1 MQDRPK
7 RLIIG
12 TRLRLRPHL
21 TRYEF
26 KPYSVVLD
34 HVVYNT
40 YVHSRRSILKNI
52 PIQDFLILMSELQ
65 YGSPIHQARDDSGQ
79 QPNIHGEILFN
90 LQRYYPLVEGKTDI
104 SIHYYGVISYINF
117 MLDI

>member
-12 TRLRLRPHL
+12 PRLRLRPHL
-21 TRYEF
+21 PRYEF

-34 HVVYNT
+34 YVVYNT

-52 PIQDFLILMSELQ
+52 PIQDFWILMSELQ
-65 YGSPIHQARDDSGQ
+65 YGSPIHQARGDSGQ
-79 QPNIHGEILFN
+79 QPNIHGEIIFN
-90 LQRYYPLVEGKTDI
+90 LQG
-104 SIHYYGVISYINF
+104 
-117 MLDI
+117 